1 MGQQNETEDPEQVL
15 NQLKSYERHLK
26 KNNIF
31 SEDSFII
38 AKNIAKE
45 YINYKSIIDKNQNQ
59 KKKPI
64 KERKN
69 SDNYDKNKIE
79 EINHKLERITK
90 WIKMTKTPFKNNFQL
105 FLNYIIGDDKKVKN
119 KKLYQKKE

>member
-45 YINYKSIIDKNQNQ
+45 YIKYK
-59 KKKPI
+59 
-64 KERKN
+64 
-69 SDNYDKNKIE
+69 
-79 EINHKLERITK
+79 
-90 WIKMTKTPFKNNFQL
+90 
-105 FLNYIIGDDKKVKN
+105 
-119 KKLYQKKE
+119 

>member
-64 KERKN
+64 NKN
-69 SDNYDKNKIE
+69 DQN
-79 EINHKLERITK
+79 T
-90 WIKMTKTPFKNNFQL
+90 F
-105 FLNYIIGDDKKVKN
+105 
-119 KKLYQKKE
+119 